1 MSDESLPA
9 LGLKRN
15 TANISNSSIEEQPSA
30 CTSQRGPN
38 FALVTSIEM
47 CRTKR
52 PNNRLVDVE
61 N

>member
-15 TANISNSSIEEQPSA
+15 TASISNSSIEEQPSA